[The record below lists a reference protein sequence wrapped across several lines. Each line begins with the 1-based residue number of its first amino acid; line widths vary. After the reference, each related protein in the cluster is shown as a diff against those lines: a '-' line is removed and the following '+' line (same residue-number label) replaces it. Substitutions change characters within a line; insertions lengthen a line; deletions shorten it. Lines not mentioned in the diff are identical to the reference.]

1 MIIMKSSFIGLLTLL
16 FAVFS
21 CLPAFSENEANAVF
35 VEQKDGSLS
44 TFLFSD
50 KPVITFTSDQFQVN
64 AGEAL
69 SLSFGDVKKVYFS
82 YAAPTKI
89 GSDKIKES
97 IRITDGQTVE
107 ILGQPNVKVSVFSIN
122 GMKMPVSV
130 SRRSD
135 GASFSINDLPLGVY
149 IIKTDLQSFKIMKR

>member
-16 FAVFS
+16 LAVFS

-69 SLSFGDVKKVYFS
+69 SLSFDDVKKVYFS
-82 YAAPTKI
+82 YTGPTKI
-89 GSDKIKES
+89 ESDKIKES

-107 ILGQPNVKVSVFSIN
+107 ISGLPNVKVSVFSIN

-135 GASFSINDLPLGVY
+135 GAYFSISDLPVGVY
-149 IIKTDLQSFKIMKR
+149 IIKTDHQSFKIIKR